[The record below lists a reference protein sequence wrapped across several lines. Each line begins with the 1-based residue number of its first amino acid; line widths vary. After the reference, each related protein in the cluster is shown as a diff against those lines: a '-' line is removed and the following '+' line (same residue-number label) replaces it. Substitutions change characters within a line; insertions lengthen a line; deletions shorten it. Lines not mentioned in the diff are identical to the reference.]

1 MEYRITEECLTLF
14 NVNGTSRKTQK
25 SELLQ
30 KLVQQPI
37 AVPSYIALI
46 WRLASPTLDDREK
59 PDGSA
64 YTWSDYTKKV
74 IGMLFAHHVDATT
87 IVCINDPYDRTESIK
102 DDERELRIQGKGH
115 IPNVYMKLTDKFP
128 SIRDFKTFLCSSAN
142 KKRLQ
147 TLIRSQLC
155 EIAHSINQ
163 VLLYSVGEDCV
174 NLSSGNVLPDLAFN
188 QCEADTIML
197 SFYTALRASGQND
210 PVVIDAADT
219 DVYIQAAAISHDV
232 PGVICIKKKD
242 ELFFC

>member
-1 MEYRITEECLTLF
+1 
-14 NVNGTSRKTQK
+14 
-25 SELLQ
+25 
-30 KLVQQPI
+30 
-37 AVPSYIALI
+37 
-46 WRLASPTLDDREK
+46 
-59 PDGSA
+59 
-64 YTWSDYTKKV
+64 
-74 IGMLFAHHVDATT
+74 MLFARHMDATI

-219 DVYIQAAAISHDV
+219 DVYIQTAAI
-232 PGVICIKKKD
+232 
-242 ELFFC
+242 